1 MILNNYPKTAELLQD
16 YYTTMMLAS
25 IDRANIPD
33 DFKETIRKDGIS
45 LDKIEIIVNSNPR
58 HLFEFF
64 DDRSMYI
71 NISSTSD
78 GSFTFSIM
86 GDNATTG
93 SSNVYSDRK
102 RADRA
107 AVEEAMRQLENIITN
122 SVIDKE
128 NS

>member
-33 DFKETIRKDGIS
+33 DFKETIKKDGVS
-45 LDKIEIIVNSNPR
+45 LDKIDIIVNSNPR

-71 NISSTSD
+71 NITSTSE

-93 SSNVYSDRK
+93 SSTVYSDRK